1 MSGVKRLRLLALLAA
16 ALCVRPVYSQSR
28 EGAPSLGPKVVRLNV
43 AALDAGGKA
52 VTDLKS
58 EEIQISDAGKPQQIV
73 YFRRDDNDRGPHVKL
88 PAGEYS
94 NRGDGLNPRVT
105 AVLFDLLNED
115 LGNRGY
121 GADEIVHALQKLE
134 TPEYVYLYMLTK
146 SGGLFPVRPVPGP
159 DQLLQPSSSWT
170 QQFHDVLATALRT
183 VTQLKSADMRLSPDY
198 IPATYRALEAVSRQM
213 MLFPGRKNL
222 VWITQGVPLSI
233 RDNASQFVDFTPQ
246 VRLLSAELD
255 RRNVAVVPV
264 LLSLQNGGAMMNDR
278 ETVEML
284 TDLTGGPPKL
294 YSDVPGA
301 LDQALQTGRA
311 GYRVVYDPPAK
322 NWDGKF
328 HKIKVTCTRAGVH
341 LQTQQ
346 GYFADPSRL
355 MPGSEAQS
363 LMEAAAASP
372 FDIRE
377 VGLNVSIPQSGPAKG
392 LLKVRVNLPDVLLL
406 PSGEKYQ
413 GELMVQV
420 ISFYSGQQPKASA
433 PIRVPIDLT
442 QTERNTF
449 LNDGLMI
456 GDKEPVG
463 ADLKQVR
470 VVVLDAGSGSIGALN
485 AVLP

>member
-1 MSGVKRLRLLALLAA
+1 MSGVKQLCSLALLSA
-16 ALCVRPVYSQSR
+16 ALCVRPVHSQSR

-43 AALDAGGKA
+43 TALDAGGKA

-58 EEIQISDAGKPQQIV
+58 EEIQISDSGKPQQIV
-73 YFRRDDNDRGPHVKL
+73 YFRRDDNERGSHAKL

-134 TPEYVYLYMLTK
+134 TPEYVYLYILTK

-159 DQLLQPSSSWT
+159 DQLLQPSSSWP
-170 QQFHDVLATALRT
+170 QQFHDVLDSALRK
-183 VTQLKSADMRLSPDY
+183 VSQLKSADMRLSPEY

-213 MLFPGRKNL
+213 MLFPGRRNL
-222 VWITQGVPLSI
+222 IWITQGVPISL
-233 RDNASQFVDFTPQ
+233 RDNSGQFVDFTPQ
-246 VRLLSAELD
+246 VRLLSAELA

-264 LLSLQNGGAMMNDR
+264 VPNTGATINDR
-278 ETVEML
+278 ETVEIL

-294 YSDVPGA
+294 SSDVPGA

-311 GYRVVYDPPAK
+311 SYRIVYNPPAK

-328 HKIKVTCTRAGVH
+328 HKLKVTCTRAGVR

-346 GYFADPSRL
+346 GYLADLSRL

-377 VGLNVSIPQSGPAKG
+377 VGLDVSIPLSGPAKG

-420 ISFYSGQQPKASA
+420 ISFYSGQEPKVSA

-442 QTERNTF
+442 ETEHKTL
-449 LNDGLMI
+449 LNDGLVI